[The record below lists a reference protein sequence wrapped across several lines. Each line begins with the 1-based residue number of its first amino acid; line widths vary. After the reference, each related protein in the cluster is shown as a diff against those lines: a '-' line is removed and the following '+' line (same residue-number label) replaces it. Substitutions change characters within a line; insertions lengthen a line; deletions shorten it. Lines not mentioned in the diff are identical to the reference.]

1 MGLMIMNGLQMF
13 PSIYPAKNVEQ
24 MRQESMKMS
33 QERLQRQMRARIL
46 QSLIYQKEQE
56 KILNASPHSKSSQA
70 NSSDDEGLSN
80 K

>member
-1 MGLMIMNGLQMF
+1 MGLMIMNSLQMF
-13 PSIYPAKNVEQ
+13 PSIYPAKSVER
-24 MRQESMKMS
+24 MSQESMKMS

-56 KILNASPHSKSSQA
+56 KILNASPHSKSGQA
-70 NSSDDEGLSN
+70 NSNDDKGLSN

>member
-1 MGLMIMNGLQMF
+1 MF

-56 KILNASPHSKSSQA
+56 KILNASPHSKSSQV

>member
-1 MGLMIMNGLQMF
+1 
-13 PSIYPAKNVEQ
+13 

-70 NSSDDEGLSN
+70 NSNDDKGLSN